1 MGAGEKALQAV
12 IKMRDET
19 SKILRQVETA
29 TKSLDTQTNS
39 ASESQIRLQNT
50 MDKVGTVAKRAGVGI
65 IAGIGAGLAGATKV
79 GMDFEKSMSQVA
91 ATMGMTASEVQ
102 NGSKE
107 YEMLSDAAE
116 KAGASTKYS
125 ASQAGEALNFL
136 ALAGYDAKK
145 ATEAL
150 PDVLDLAAAGGMDLG
165 YASDLVTDSMSALG
179 IEMSQL
185 TNFTDQMAKA
195 SQKSNTNISQLGEAI
210 LTVGGTAKVLAG
222 GTVELNTMLGILADN
237 GVKGAEGGTALRNVI
252 LALTA
257 PTDKAAGAIKK
268 LGVEVLDAQ
277 GNVRP
282 LNDVF
287 KDLDKALGG
296 MANGEKTKVLNEI
309 FNKVDLKSVNA
320 LLANSGERFDELSGY
335 IKDCDGTTKEMAD
348 TMQNNLAGQL
358 TSLKSVFEALGV
370 AIYKKMQEPLKDAV
384 AFAVDAV
391 KSVTEEV
398 KGEDL
403 GKAIKSIASS
413 IGTLITAI
421 TKAAKVALPPLLKG
435 LGWILKNGKGIAAVL
450 LSIKGAMMWASA
462 VKTVKDLAIA
472 FKTAKTAVMMYKVGM
487 MTAGTQLTAFQ
498 LIVGVFTG
506 KMAFAEA
513 VTIAFKGALTAL
525 GGTTGIIILAVMAVV
540 AGIIYLWNT
549 NKGFRDNV
557 IAAWNLIRITA
568 NKVWGSICL
577 FFTQTIP
584 QAWENTKQAF
594 IDAPQWFAQVWDNIK
609 QSFSDR
615 INAIKQ
621 VLTIWKNFMVFK
633 IHETVEGMKSKFEA
647 GINSIKNFFT
657 QTIPNIVQSVVDW
670 FKELPERLGEIIG
683 FAIGRTIIFGIAI
696 KNFFTQTIPEV
707 VNNIVNW
714 FKELPSKI
722 AEQFD
727 MIVTNVTT
735 WGVNFYTNA
744 TTTVSNTVNSIVNF
758 FVTLPDRIATFFNM
772 VIQNVITWGTQ
783 FVTNARTGVTNA
795 VNIIVTFMS
804 QLPGKVKAKF
814 NQVVAAAVAWATSFA
829 SKGKEGATKFA
840 TRLYDELKKIPGK
853 VKKFGKDIVDGIL
866 NGIQNAINGAAN
878 AFASFGRGIVNGI
891 KKGLDINSPSGLAR
905 DEIGVHIPTG
915 IAVGVAKAIPT
926 AVRMINKSMAKM
938 VDDIDT
944 PETEM
949 SIGVSTSNSSNTGVS
964 SSQTSTQQGNGTV
977 SVTRGKGDIN
987 FQFNVENLTVREE
1000 SDIKKIAKE
1009 LVKELKLAGTG
1020 GVVSGDMA

>member
-39 ASESQIRLQNT
+39 ASESQVRLQNT
-50 MDKVGTVAKRAGVGI
+50 MDKVGIAAKRAG
-65 IAGIGAGLAGATKV
+65 AGLVAGVGAGLAIATKV

-91 ATMGMTASEVQ
+91 ATMGMTASEIQ

-107 YEMLSDAAE
+107 YEMLSDAAK
-116 KAGASTKYS
+116 KAGAATKYT
-125 ASQAGEALNFL
+125 ASQAGEALNYL

-150 PDVLDLAAAGGMDLG
+150 PVVLDLAAAGEMDLG

-179 IEMSQL
+179 IEMNQL
-185 TNFTDQMAKA
+185 TNFSDQMAKA

-237 GVKGAEGGTALRNVI
+237 GIKGAEGGTALRNVI

-335 IKDCDGTTKEMAD
+335 IKDCDGATKTMSD
-348 TMQNNLAGQL
+348 TMQNNLKGQL
-358 TSLKSVFEALGV
+358 TILGSALEGLGIE
-370 AIYKKMQEPLKDAV
+370 IYEKMQEPLKDAV
-384 AFAVDAV
+384 KFAIEAIGGI
-391 KSVTEEV
+391 SEEV
-398 KGEDL
+398 KNGGL
-403 GKAIKSIASS
+403 GDAVGTIASS

-435 LGWILKNGKGIAAVL
+435 LGWILKNGKGIATILLGIKAV
-450 LSIKGAMMWASA
+450 MMWASA
-462 VKTVKDLAIA
+462 VKSILALRNAFIA
-472 FKTAKTAVMMYKVGM
+472 AKTAVRVYKVGM
-487 MTAGTQLTAFQ
+487 MAAGTQLSIFQ
-498 LIVGVFTG
+498 LLVGVFTG
-506 KMAFAEA
+506 KMALAEA
-513 VTIAFKGALTAL
+513 ATIAFKGVLAAL
-525 GGTTGIIILAVMAVV
+525 GGPVGLVIMAVMALV
-540 AGIIYLWNT
+540 AGVIYLWNT
-549 NKGFRDNV
+549 NKGFRDGV
-557 IAAWNLIRITA
+557 IAIWNSIKQATA
-568 NKVWGSICL
+568 QTWGSICD

-594 IDAPQWFAQVWDNIK
+594 SDAGQWFAQIWNNIK
-609 QSFSDR
+609 QAFSNG
-615 INAIKQ
+615 INAIKSF
-621 VLTIWKNFMVFK
+621 V
-633 IHETVEGMKSKFEA
+633 
-647 GINSIKNFFT
+647 T
-657 QTIPNIVQSVVDW
+657 QTIPQIAQSIVNW
-670 FKELPERLGEIIG
+670 FAQLPERLGFILGLVI
-683 FAIGRTIIFGIAI
+683 AAYIKFGIALF
-696 KNFFTQTIPEV
+696 NFVTQTIPQIV
-707 VNNIVNW
+707 QNIISW
-714 FKELPSKI
+714 FVQLP
-722 AEQFD
+722 
-727 MIVTNVTT
+727 
-735 WGVNFYTNA
+735 G
-744 TTTVSNTVNSIVNF
+744 
-758 FVTLPDRIATFFNM
+758 RIATCFNM
-772 VIQNVITWGTQ
+772 VVQNVIAWGIQ
-783 FVTNARTGVTNA
+783 FGTNARNGAVNA
-795 VNIIVTFMS
+795 VNAIVSFMS

-814 NQVVAAAVAWATSFA
+814 NQVIAAAVAWATSFA
-829 SKGKEGATKFA
+829 QKGKDGALKFA

-853 VKKFGKDIVDGIL
+853 VKRFGKDIVDGIL
-866 NGIQNAINGAAN
+866 NGIRNAINGAAN

-938 VDDIDT
+938 MDGIDT
-944 PETEM
+944 PEAEM
-949 SIGVSTSNSSNTGVS
+949 NLGVSTSNSSNTGVS
-964 SSQTSTQQGNGTV
+964 STQVNTQQSGSV
-977 SVTRGKGDIN
+977 SASRNKGDVNIY
-987 FQFNVENLTVREE
+987 FNIDGLTVREE
-1000 SDIKKIAKE
+1000 ADVRKIAKE
-1009 LVKELKLAGTG
+1009 LVKELRLSDAG
-1020 GVVSGDMA
+1020 GVVYGY